1 MTEDLNS
8 NQISLNPDS
17 VRSFTEKLREKSGTE
32 LLKILTR
39 YISYQPETVEAAL
52 IVSVDQ
58 GLISYGLKMLLS
70 KQMMANFIA
79 HSKQIK
85 ATRWESD
92 NAFLEF
98 VKRYTDDEIYDFI
111 ENPSEIVM
119 DVYHAILSTAKEREL
134 ISENNFKELYKK
146 AMLGTRTDEEIE
158 SAERIDH
165 IKDIDLNFSNVHL
178 NEAEIEAEK
187 QKYWKCPF
195 CNQVVNIESA
205 VCWNCKGE
213 RPEKFE
219 RPDKQE
225 VIKEFIFH
233 KPKSLNKAGSLMMG
247 SGALMILLGI
257 ARKDLLSF
265 HYYDYFLIGLGII
278 AIIAGFIFFIKGITD
293 KWKKN

>member
-8 NQISLNPDS
+8 DQISLNPDS

-32 LLKILTR
+32 LLKIITR

-58 GLISYGLKMLLS
+58 GLISYGLKVLLS
-70 KQMMANFIA
+70 QQMMTNFMA
-79 HSKQIK
+79 HSKHIK

-158 SAERIDH
+158 LGEMFDH
-165 IKDIDLNFSNVHL
+165 IKNVNTSNVNL
-178 NEAEIEAEK
+178 SEAEIEAEK

-195 CNQVVNIESA
+195 CNLVVNIEST

-213 RPEKFE
+213 RPEEFE

-225 VIKEFIFH
+225 VIKEFVFH
-233 KPKSLNKAGSLMMG
+233 KPKSLNKAGSLIMG
-247 SGALMILLGI
+247 SGVLMILLGI
-257 ARKDLLSF
+257 VQKDLFSF

-278 AIIAGFIFFIKGITD
+278 AILAGFVFFIKGITD